1 MKLDLGDYRI
11 ESDERQ
17 FIVQAK
23 SVIRESKLTK
33 EENIGKEIFK
43 TVAYLPTLPMC
54 LKFIGNKIVLDNDD
68 INTIKDKLDGLRKEI
83 SKLNHVLE
91 VEYESGSDI

>member
-1 MKLDLGDYRI
+1 MKIDLGHYRI

-23 SVIRESKLTK
+23 SVIREGKLTK
-33 EENIGKEIFK
+33 EENVGKEIFK
-43 TVAYLPTLPMC
+43 TVAYMPTLPMC

-68 INTIKDKLDGLRKEI
+68 INTIKDKLDSLRKEI
-83 SKLNHVLE
+83 SKLNKVLE
-91 VEYESGSDI
+91 V

>member
-23 SVIRESKLTK
+23 SIIKESKLTK
-33 EENIGKEIFK
+33 EEN
-43 TVAYLPTLPMC
+43 
-54 LKFIGNKIVLDNDD
+54 D
-68 INTIKDKLDGLRKEI
+68 
-83 SKLNHVLE
+83 LE
-91 VEYESGSDI
+91 KR

>member
-1 MKLDLGDYRI
+1 MKIDLGDYRI

-23 SVIRESKLTK
+23 SVIREGKLTK
-33 EENIGKEIFK
+33 EENVGKEIFK
-43 TVAYLPTLPMC
+43 TVAYMPTLPMC

-68 INTIKDKLDGLRKEI
+68 INTIKDKLDSLRKEI
-83 SKLNHVLE
+83 SKLNKVLE
-91 VEYESGSDI
+91 V

>member
-23 SVIRESKLTK
+23 SIIKESKLTK
-33 EENIGKEIFK
+33 EENIGKEVFK
-43 TVAYLPTLPMC
+43 TVAYLPTLSMC

-68 INTIKDKLDGLRKEI
+68 INTIKDKLDALRKEI
-83 SKLNHVLE
+83 SKLNKALGV
-91 VEYESGSDI
+91 

>member
-23 SVIRESKLTK
+23 SIIKESKLTK
-33 EENIGKEIFK
+33 EENIGKEVFK
-43 TVAYLPTLPMC
+43 TVAYLPTLLMC

-68 INTIKDKLDGLRKEI
+68 INTIKDKLDALRKEI
-83 SKLNHVLE
+83 SKLNKALGV
-91 VEYESGSDI
+91 

>member
-17 FIVQAK
+17 FVVQAK
-23 SVIRESKLTK
+23 SIIKGGKLTK

-43 TVAYLPTLPMC
+43 IVAYMPTLQMC

-68 INTIKDKLDGLRKEI
+68 INTIKDKLDSLHKKI
-83 SKLNHVLE
+83 SKLNKALE
-91 VEYESGSDI
+91 V

>member
-23 SVIRESKLTK
+23 SIIKESKRTK
-33 EENIGKEIFK
+33 EGNVGKEVFK
-43 TVAYLPTLPMC
+43 TVAYLPTLLMC

-68 INTIKDKLDGLRKEI
+68 INTIANKLDALHKEIDKLNKA
-83 SKLNHVLE
+83 LE
-91 VEYESGSDI
+91 VKYES

>member
-1 MKLDLGDYRI
+1 MKIDLGDYRI

-23 SVIRESKLTK
+23 SVIREGKLTK
-33 EENIGKEIFK
+33 EENVGKEIFK
-43 TVAYLPTLPMC
+43 TVAYMPTLPMC

-68 INTIKDKLDGLRKEI
+68 INTIKDKLDSLHKEI
-83 SKLNHVLE
+83 SKLNKVLE
-91 VEYESGSDI
+91 V

>member
-1 MKLDLGDYRI
+1 MKIDLGDYRI

-23 SVIRESKLTK
+23 SVIREGKLTK
-33 EENIGKEIFK
+33 EENVGKEIFK
-43 TVAYLPTLPMC
+43 TVAYMPTLPMC

-68 INTIKDKLDGLRKEI
+68 VNTIKDKLDSLHKEI
-83 SKLNHVLE
+83 SKLNKVLE
-91 VEYESGSDI
+91 V

>member
-23 SVIRESKLTK
+23 SVIREGKLTK
-33 EENIGKEIFK
+33 EENVGKEIFK
-43 TVAYLPTLPMC
+43 TVAYMPTLPMC

-68 INTIKDKLDGLRKEI
+68 INTIKDKLDSLRKDI
-83 SKLNHVLE
+83 SKLNKVLE
-91 VEYESGSDI
+91 V

>member
-23 SVIRESKLTK
+23 SVIREGKLTK
-33 EENIGKEIFK
+33 EENVGKEIFK
-43 TVAYLPTLPMC
+43 TVAYMPTLPMC

-68 INTIKDKLDGLRKEI
+68 INTIKDKLDSLRKEI
-83 SKLNHVLE
+83 SKLNKVLE
-91 VEYESGSDI
+91 V